1 MRGKYEK
8 YGKNLRI
15 LHLSADAPIS
25 ARWNGNGLVNYQM
38 RKTSAID
45 TTKLKKKIK
54 KSVIIN
60 TFNFVLYLH
69 ILACP

>member
-25 ARWNGNGLVNYQM
+25 ARCNGNGLVNYQM

-45 TTKLKKKIK
+45 TTKLKNKF
-54 KSVIIN
+54 VIIN

-69 ILACP
+69 MLACP